1 MARLIDADALIAP
14 LKLQMESY
22 DRIGACERAEA
33 YRNCIWEINEAPT
46 IDGWISVKDRLPEIY
61 KDVLVFAKPKICG
74 ENTITITHLT
84 DSFYFGGS
92 PIKMQ
97 EPQWNSPWQYFRSNY
112 VITHWQYLPEPPK
125 EDEDD
130 AEQ

>member
-1 MARLIDADALIAP
+1 MNNLMCDIYRFLKALAI
-14 LKLQMESY
+14 S
-22 DRIGACERAEA
+22 
-33 YRNCIWEINEAPT
+33 
-46 IDGWISVKDRLPEIY
+46 GWVSVKDKLPEID
-61 KDVLVFAKPKICG
+61 KDVLVFAKSKICG

-92 PIKMQ
+92 PIKMR

-125 EDEDD
+125 ENVEDD
-130 AEQ
+130 

>member
-1 MARLIDADALIAP
+1 MQNNDLISRAALKKELAPQNDWSWGNGAYVRDMIDA
-14 LKLQMESY
+14 M
-22 DRIGACERAEA
+22 
-33 YRNCIWEINEAPT
+33 PT
-46 IDGWISVKDRLPEIY
+46 VDSWISVKDRLPEID

-125 EDEDD
+125 EDDD
-130 AEQ
+130 EKTDRC